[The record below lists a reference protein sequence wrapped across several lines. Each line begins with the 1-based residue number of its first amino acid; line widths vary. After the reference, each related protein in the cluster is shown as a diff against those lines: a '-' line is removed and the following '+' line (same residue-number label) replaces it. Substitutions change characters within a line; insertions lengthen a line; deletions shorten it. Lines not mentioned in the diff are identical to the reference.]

1 VSALFSLLKQ
11 RCIKSD
17 FSEMHCFIADTF
29 QECILILR
37 IFYLNY
43 LVVEEII
50 PFDIWKEDLR
60 TLLTLSV
67 DQNYWSVKWNFTSMK
82 GIVQSLFDI
91 MPVHKIFIES
101 VTNQIM
107 YVFQAI

>member
-1 VSALFSLLKQ
+1 MS
-11 RCIKSD
+11 IY
-17 FSEMHCFIADTF
+17 
-29 QECILILR
+29 
-37 IFYLNY
+37 YLNY

-60 TLLTLSV
+60 TLLKLSE
-67 DQNYWSVKWNFTSMK
+67 DQNHWRVKWNFASME

-91 MPVHKIFIES
+91 MPVCNILIKS
-101 VTNQIM
+101 ATNQIM